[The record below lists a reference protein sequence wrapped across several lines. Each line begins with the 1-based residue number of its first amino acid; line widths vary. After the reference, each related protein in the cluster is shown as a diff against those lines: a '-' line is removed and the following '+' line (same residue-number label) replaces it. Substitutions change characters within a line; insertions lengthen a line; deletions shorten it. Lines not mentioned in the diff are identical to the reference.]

1 MATANGNTNNNDGR
15 STELRDSKMMAHL
28 LDALEAGTDIGHY
41 GRLVFAM
48 VARHFLDDEELVS
61 LLANQPD
68 HDEKDARSLVLQVKA
83 RDYNPPK
90 RNRILEWQAQQDFA
104 ICPTPDDP
112 TSCNVYSELQFPD
125 HIYENIEEFYE
136 EQAEAQMSDNG

>member
-1 MATANGNTNNNDGR
+1 MATANGSTNNNDGR

-28 LDALEAGTDIGHY
+28 LDALEAGTDVGHY

-48 VARHFLDDEELVS
+48 VARHFMDEEELVS

-90 RNRILEWQAQQDFA
+90 RNRILEWQAQQEFA

-112 TSCNVYSELQFPD
+112 SSCNVYSELQFPD